1 MSANEREGEASTVRH
16 DEIYREFEQTFG
28 PRAHGRFEPNAD
40 VYVDEAG
47 ERFIVHVEL
56 AGSVGNDLRV
66 AIDDRHLTISGHR
79 TDRGEHRSASML
91 RKEILYGA
99 FFKKIRLPLPVDD
112 AGATASYRD
121 GILTIALPLASHD
134 RIPTVTT
141 EIRMTVTRT
150 LA

>member
-1 MSANEREGEASTVRH
+1 MRPDDV
-16 DEIYREFEQTFG
+16 YREFERTFG

-40 VYVDEAG
+40 VFIDEAG
-47 ERFIVHVEL
+47 ERVVVHVEI
-56 AGSVGNDLRV
+56 AGSDGNDLRV
-66 AIDDRHLTISGHR
+66 SIDDRYLYVSGHR
-79 TDRGEHRSASML
+79 ADRGENRSASIL
-91 RKEILYGA
+91 RKEILYGE

-112 AGATASYRD
+112 AGASATYRD